1 MAMNRPLSV
10 GSRRERRKEETRQRL
25 IEAALSLMQEK
36 PFDQISVEEIT
47 ERADVAKGTF
57 FNYFPTKEHLLITYL
72 QDMVDEVYDFL
83 ESLQPET
90 AESQWEVMRQVMHFI
105 AERDGRSLAITRS
118 MFAAC
123 CHSEPLRQMV
133 SSMIQEATQH
143 AMLGFHKG
151 QATGEYRSDVSAEVL
166 AHYAI
171 RLYRICLMEWLMEQ
185 NETPLPELVEQT
197 LEFFKPAFLNM
208 EGKR

>member
-1 MAMNRPLSV
+1 MTMNRPLSV
-10 GSRRERRKEETRQRL
+10 GNRRERRKEETRQRL

-47 ERADVAKGTF
+47 ERVDVAKGTF
-57 FNYFPTKEHLLITYL
+57 FNYFPSKEHLLLAYL
-72 QDMVDEVYDFL
+72 QEMVEEVYEFL
-83 ESLQPET
+83 ESLHPET
-90 AESQWEVMRQVMHFI
+90 AESQWEVMRQVMRFI

-133 SSMIQEATQH
+133 STMIQEATQH
-143 AMLGFHKG
+143 AMLGFQKG
-151 QATGEYRSDVSAEVL
+151 QATGEYRNDVSPEVL

-171 RLYRICLMEWLMEQ
+171 RLYRICLMEWIMEQ

-208 EGKR
+208 EGK